1 MALTNLAGMSNDVR
15 RWILN
20 EGAVSLM
27 ELLMFEEHELIRRA
41 ATEAMYNMIQLEQ
54 VQVRFH
60 RDDVEQVKLWTL
72 FSGKDDE
79 KLAIAA
85 SGGLVQIS
93 RDPKICEKIMALKSS
108 MVILKEL
115 VTKSSEALQLR
126 GMYIIANMVDSSK
139 EIAAKIFKCELLEV
153 CVAFSQGQ
161 FPAGVQ
167 EAAKR
172 ALAKAVEYGLIQ
184 PNPDIQPQ
192 S

>member
-41 ATEAMYNMIQLEQ
+41 ATEAMCNMIQLEQ
-54 VQVRFH
+54 VQARFH

-85 SGGLVQIS
+85 SGGLAQIS
-93 RDPKICEKIMALKSS
+93 RDPKICEKIMALKSL

-115 VTKSSEALQLR
+115 C
-126 GMYIIANMVDSSK
+126 D
-139 EIAAKIFKCELLEV
+139 
-153 CVAFSQGQ
+153 
-161 FPAGVQ
+161 
-167 EAAKR
+167 
-172 ALAKAVEYGLIQ
+172 
-184 PNPDIQPQ
+184 
-192 S
+192 